1 MTDPLGNP
9 GARPRLPQT
18 RRSRRLWFAL
28 AAGAVVI
35 VTAAVAAWTLQAT
48 PPGTGLPPQEPAH
61 ASAAQPG
68 DIPVPAVTK
77 DALRRLPEAKYDAVI
92 GGLLPYTGDA
102 GAITESYRISS
113 DVAVFG
119 ADRRTPVA
127 RLTATDFV
135 GAATTV
141 VVVKREG
148 RWSLVLTP
156 SRIVLPSAS
165 RGNAPAQSAGW
176 VAGSALERA
185 GALHDRIVV
194 SVSEQKLSILHDG
207 SVISQFAVGVGTP
220 GTPTPTGVTGYLQ
233 QRYLDPRQDQ
243 TVYPIQLT
251 SLHASAQDE
260 PYGGSD
266 GGLIGIHYNPANVGA
281 VSHGCLRLAED
292 AITAV
297 DGLPLGTPITITT

>member
-1 MTDPLGNP
+1 MTDPLGNT
-9 GARPRLPQT
+9 GTRPRLPQT
-18 RRSRRLWFAL
+18 RRGRRLWVSL
-28 AAGAVVI
+28 AAGTVVI
-35 VTAAVAAWTLQAT
+35 VTAAVAVWILQAI
-48 PPGTGLPPQEPAH
+48 PSATGLPPQKPAR
-61 ASAAQPG
+61 ASAAQAQ
-68 DIPVPAVTK
+68 DIPVPTVPA
-77 DALRRLPEAKYDAVI
+77 DALRRLPEARYDAVI

-113 DVAVFG
+113 DVPVFG
-119 ADRRTPVA
+119 ADRRIPVA
-127 RLTATDFV
+127 RLSAKDFV
-135 GAATTV
+135 GASTTV

-148 RWSLVLTP
+148 PWSLVLTP
-156 SRIVLPSAS
+156 ARIVLPSAS

-207 SVISQFAVGVGTP
+207 SVVSRFAVGVGTP

-233 QRYLDPRQDQ
+233 QRYLDPRQGQ
-243 TVYPIQLT
+243 TVFPIQLT

-260 PYGGSD
+260 PYGGND
-266 GGLIGIHYNPANVGA
+266 GGLIGIHYNRASVGA

-297 DGLPLGTPITITT
+297 DSLPLGTPITITT